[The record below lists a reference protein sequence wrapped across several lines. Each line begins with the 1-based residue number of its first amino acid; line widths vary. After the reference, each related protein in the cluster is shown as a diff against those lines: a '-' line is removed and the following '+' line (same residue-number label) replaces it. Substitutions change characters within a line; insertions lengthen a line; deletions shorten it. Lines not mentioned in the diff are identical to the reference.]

1 MASDRGFQVRPV
13 GAAPSVERTVEI
25 VEDDPRLE
33 RRTLRLR
40 DLPDDVCVLV
50 LGDPGSGKTTC
61 MAEAA
66 SVFGGSFVPVRQ
78 FLTRPAGWVTPGTPL
93 FLDALDEAL
102 AGGPSNPA
110 DAVARKLYE
119 CGQPRFWLSCRP
131 VDWAALAGT
140 RVLRDAAG
148 NRPLIPV
155 RLLPLNDADVEALVR
170 AGGQVPTEFL
180 RQVEEARLTP
190 LLHNPQTLLL
200 MLDVASR
207 GGGLPSSRRALYETA
222 ADLLAREA
230 NRERPRLHHTGRPP
244 PPVALLDAAGLACAV
259 LLLADRDAVALDSSS
274 DQRDVSLDDLD
285 PEGTNRDALRAA
297 LASRLFS
304 AVGEGRFAPQHR
316 TVAEFLAGRFLARRV
331 AAPLSLPQ
339 RRVEALLC
347 GRHPEPHPSLRG
359 LFAWVATLLPARA
372 ERLVRLDPYGV
383 LAYGDPSEFGPA
395 ALHALLGALA
405 DLERRDPFF
414 RSGMWGEAR
423 LGALASPALAG
434 ALREIL
440 ESRPWPG
447 QLAWCVLE
455 ALSDGQALPELVS
468 TLSSVVLD
476 SSVSEDGR
484 AGAIPALLRACA
496 GEISPAVAVFRR
508 LLEDRD
514 PHGPKGLA
522 ARLLVRLYPDHLGTT
537 DLADFANFFAGGSER
552 TTTHAQGHIEWR
564 LPSRVPAGAE
574 PSVLDTWAAQP
585 WVSGARP
592 TLGPTAALARVAR
605 ALLPRALPTLGVDE
619 AARLVGWLR
628 IIGAHERDNDEAMR
642 AAFAARADLF
652 ALMAI
657 AATEL
662 GPRDALREAY
672 MGSYNLRNLVPWWV
686 WPEDGGLRLLEQ
698 GLAEADPFRQE
709 LLSRFCLRFCFDGS
723 KGQEL
728 FERVWQEAERNSDLA
743 ELVAGAVTCAVP
755 DDEHYWQRHQSLR
768 RREERKKDRQW
779 RSENLR
785 RLRTDLLQIA
795 NGTADN
801 ALRWCADVCLGRF
814 VGADEDAKQATPF
827 ERLSR
832 EADAEVSA
840 AAGAGLRLLVA
851 NGWLP
856 SSAEVGGLRVQ
867 GREYT
872 MARAWLLGAD
882 MLFADSDGAM
892 PQLPDNR
899 LTSLM
904 VLALVT
910 STSFGTSEKRDWPGR
925 VAAALPAAATAALR
939 DLILPQLEAGLKF
952 VDGLSEVLQKPDFE
966 VVKRALLPDL
976 VERAASGTAIDD
988 VLDACFANVAC
999 DTLLATL
1006 RRRLNVV
1013 SEEGGARWPL
1023 LVAAWMLSSDEFE
1036 AEVGR
1041 AVDRDQGRLTDLAE
1055 RTGEMPLSF
1064 FVGTKPPLQ
1073 LAHRVFLV
1081 RRCGPAW
1088 CPAPRPVGVFSAPC
1102 AADLA
1107 SFVDRQL
1114 DAIASDPL
1122 PEARRALE
1130 AFAEDTSLAPHLAM
1144 IRHALA
1150 RRQRDDIR
1158 RGWETPSLEALVG
1171 ALRAGEPATADDLL
1185 AFAEDHLRSLNAELR
1200 TTQENRWKGFWD
1212 SRPLRPKIENDC
1224 RDHLCALLAGRFEA
1238 AGLSAAVEARVS
1250 GDDRCDIKVRSLAVT
1265 LPIEAKGEWHKEVWT
1280 AWRNQL
1286 AEGYAREPSS
1296 AGRGV
1301 YLVFWCGKKRIAHP
1315 ESGIVMRDPSA
1326 LEEALQTLVNESGH
1340 ALRVVVMD
1348 IMPPGVPSAGRS
1360 TSRRTGR
1367 RPRPAG

>member
-1 MASDRGFQVRPV
+1 
-13 GAAPSVERTVEI
+13 
-25 VEDDPRLE
+25 
-33 RRTLRLR
+33 
-40 DLPDDVCVLV
+40 
-50 LGDPGSGKTTC
+50 

-155 RLLPLNDADVEALVR
+155 RLLPLDEADVEALVR

-180 RQVEEARLTP
+180 RQVKEARLTP
-190 LLHNPQTLLL
+190 LLQNPQTLLL

-230 NRERPRLHHTGRPP
+230 NRERPQLHHAGRRP
-244 PPVALLDAAGLACAV
+244 PPVALLDAAGLACSA
-259 LLLADRDAVALDSSS
+259 LLLADRDAVELDSSG

-331 AAPLSLPQ
+331 AAPSLPL

-347 GRHPEPHPSLRG
+347 GGNPEPHPSLRG

-414 RSGMWGEAR
+414 RSGLWGEAR
-423 LGALASPALAG
+423 FGALASPALAG
-434 ALREIL
+434 ALRDIL

-455 ALSDGQALPELVS
+455 ALSEGQALPELVP

-476 SSVSEDGR
+476 ASVPEDGR
-484 AGAIPALLRACA
+484 AGAITAFLRACA
-496 GEISPAVAVFRR
+496 GDISPAVAVFRR
-508 LLEDRD
+508 LLKDRD
-514 PHGPKGLA
+514 PHGSKGLA
-522 ARLLVRLYPDHLGTT
+522 ARLLVQLYPDHLGVT
-537 DLADFANFFAGGSER
+537 DLADFADFFAGGAER

-564 LPSRVPAGAE
+564 LPDRVPAGDE
-574 PSVLDTWAAQP
+574 PAVLDALAAQP
-585 WVSGARP
+585 WVSGVRP
-592 TLGPTAALARVAR
+592 SLGPTAALARVAR
-605 ALLPRALPTLGVDE
+605 ALLLRALPTLGVDE

-628 IIGAHERDNDEAMR
+628 VIDAHNRDNDDAMA
-642 AAFAARADLF
+642 AAFATRADLF
-652 ALMAI
+652 APMAV

-662 GPRDALREAY
+662 APRDALHDAR
-672 MGSYNLRNLVPWWV
+672 MGSYNLRDLAPWWV
-686 WPEDGGLRLLEQ
+686 WPDNGGLRLLEH
-698 GLAEADPFRQE
+698 GLAETDPFRRE
-709 LLSRFCLRFCFDGS
+709 LLFIFCLQLCFDGG
-723 KGQEL
+723 KGREL

-743 ELVAGAVTCAVP
+743 ELVSGARTCAVP
-755 DDEHYWQRHQSLR
+755 DDKVYWQRHQALR
-768 RREERKKDRQW
+768 RRKERNEDRLR

-785 RLRTDLLQIA
+785 RLRAELPQIA
-795 NGTADN
+795 NGTAQN
-801 ALRWCADVCLGRF
+801 ALLWCADVCLGRL
-814 VGADEDAKQATPF
+814 VRADDDDKGADPF

-840 AAGAGLRLLVA
+840 ATGAGLRLLAA

-856 SSAEVGGLRVQ
+856 SSAEVGGLRLQ

-882 MLFADSDGAM
+882 MLFADSDGGM
-892 PQLPDNR
+892 PQLSDDR

-910 STSFGTSEKRDWPGR
+910 STSFGASKKRDWPAR
-925 VAAALPAAATAALR
+925 VAAALPAAATTALR
-939 DLILPQLEAGLKF
+939 ELLLPQLEAGFQF
-952 VDGLSEVLQKPDFE
+952 VDGLDEVLRNPGFE
-966 VVKRALLPDL
+966 AVKRTLLPDL
-976 VERAASGTAIDD
+976 VDRLANGTAMDS
-988 VLDACFANVAC
+988 VLEAGLADLQA
-999 DTLLATL
+999 DTLLPAL
-1006 RRRLNVV
+1006 RRRLDAVRGDPDV
-1013 SEEGGARWPL
+1013 RWPM
-1023 LVAAWMLSSDEFE
+1023 LVAAWMLSPEEFE
-1036 AEVGR
+1036 LEVGG
-1041 AVDRDQGRLTDLAE
+1041 AVDGDQGRLADLAE
-1055 RTGEMPLSF
+1055 RTGEMSHGF
-1064 FVGTKPPLQ
+1064 SAATKPSLQ

-1088 CPAPRPVGVFSAPC
+1088 QPAPLPVGVFSPPC

-1107 SFVDRQL
+1107 SFVDRQF

-1122 PEARRALE
+1122 PEAGRALE
-1130 AFAEDTSLAPHLAM
+1130 AFAVDASLASHSAM

-1150 RRQRDDIR
+1150 RRRRDDIR
-1158 RGWETPSLEALVG
+1158 RGWETPSLGALVG
-1171 ALRAGEPATADDLL
+1171 ALRAAEPATADDLL

-1238 AGLSAAVEARVS
+1238 SGLAAAVEARVS
-1250 GDDRCDIKVRSLAVT
+1250 GDDRCDIRVRSLAVT
-1265 LPIEAKGEWHKEVWT
+1265 LPIEAKGEWHSKLWT
-1280 AWRNQL
+1280 AWRDQL
-1286 AEGYAREPSS
+1286 GEGYAREPSS

-1301 YLVFWCGKKRIAHP
+1301 YLVFWCGTKRIAHP
-1315 ESGIVMRDPSA
+1315 KSGIVMGDPLA

-1348 IMPPGVPSAGRS
+1348 ITPPGVPSAGRS

>member
-13 GAAPSVERTVEI
+13 GAAPSAERTVEI

-180 RQVEEARLTP
+180 RQVEQARLTP

-405 DLERRDPFF
+405 DPERRDPFF

-496 GEISPAVAVFRR
+496 GDISPAVAVFRR

-552 TTTHAQGHIEWR
+552 ASTHAQGHIEWR
-564 LPSRVPAGAE
+564 LPSRVPVGAE
-574 PSVLDTWAAQP
+574 PAVLDAWAVQP
-585 WVSGARP
+585 WVTGLRP
-592 TLGPTAALARVAR
+592 SLGPTAALARVAR
-605 ALLPRALPTLGVDE
+605 ALLARALPMLRADE
-619 AARLVGWLR
+619 AARLVGWLK
-628 IIGAHERDNDEAMR
+628 ILSTHEHDNDKKLK
-642 AAFAARADLF
+642 AAFAARGDLF
-652 ALMAI
+652 APMAV

-662 GPRDALREAY
+662 GSRDSLRSVY
-672 MGSYNLRNLVPWWV
+672 MASYNLPTLAPWWV
-686 WPEDGGLRLLEQ
+686 WPEDGGWQLLAH
-698 GLAEADPFRQE
+698 GLAQADPFRRE
-709 LLSRFCLRFCFDGS
+709 LLFRFCLEFCFDGN
-723 KGQEL
+723 KGPEL

-743 ELVAGAVTCAVP
+743 KLIADTGKCAVP
-755 DDEHYWQRHQSLR
+755 DEERYWRRHQALR
-768 RREERKKDRQW
+768 QREKRRERRLL
-779 RSENLR
+779 RAENLG
-785 RLRTDLLQIA
+785 RLRADLSRIA
-795 NGTADN
+795 DGTAEN
-801 ALRWCADVCLGRF
+801 ALLWCADVCLGRF
-814 VGADEDAKQATPF
+814 VGADDDKRASPF

-832 EADAEVSA
+832 ETDAEVSA
-840 AAGAGLRLLVA
+840 AAETGLRLLAA
-851 NGWLP
+851 NAGLP
-856 SSAEVGGLRVQ
+856 SPIEVGRLRVQ
-867 GREYT
+867 SREHP
-872 MARAWLLGAD
+872 MARAWLFGAD
-882 MLFADSDGAM
+882 LLFADSGERLPPLSDD
-892 PQLPDNR
+892 QL
-899 LTSLM
+899 TALM
-904 VLALVT
+904 VLALVANT
-910 STSFGTSEKRDWPGR
+910 SCDASKQRQWPER
-925 VAAALPAAATAALR
+925 VASALPAAATEALR
-939 DLILPQLEAGLKF
+939 KLFLPQLEAGLKF
-952 VDGLSEVLQKPDFE
+952 LDGLSEVLQKPGFKL
-966 VVKRALLPDL
+966 VKRALLPVL
-976 VERAASGTAIDD
+976 VEKVASRFAIDE
-988 VLDACFANVAC
+988 VLDASFASLPR
-999 DTLLATL
+999 DMLLATL

-1023 LVAAWMLSSDEFE
+1023 LVAAWMLSPDEFE

-1064 FVGTKPPLQ
+1064 SVGTKPPLQ

-1265 LPIEAKGEWHKEVWT
+1265 LPIEAKGEWHKELWT

-1301 YLVFWCGKKRIAHP
+1301 YLVFWCGKNRIAHP

>member
-1 MASDRGFQVRPV
+1 
-13 GAAPSVERTVEI
+13 
-25 VEDDPRLE
+25 
-33 RRTLRLR
+33 
-40 DLPDDVCVLV
+40 
-50 LGDPGSGKTTC
+50 

-78 FLTRPAGWVTPGTPL
+78 FLVRPAGWLAPGTPL

-110 DAVARKLYE
+110 DAVARKLHE

-148 NRPLIPV
+148 SRPLFPV
-155 RLLPLNDADVEALVR
+155 RLLPLDDAGVETLVR
-170 AGGQVPTEFL
+170 TGGQDPAKFL
-180 RQVEEARLTP
+180 RQVEEARLAP
-190 LLHNPQTLLL
+190 LLRNPQTLLL

-222 ADLLAREA
+222 ADLLAKEA
-230 NRERPRLHHTGRPP
+230 NRERPRLHHAGRPP
-244 PPVALLDAAGLACAV
+244 PPVALLDAAGLACSA
-259 LLLADRDAVALDSSS
+259 LLLADRDAVALDSST

-285 PEGTNRDALRAA
+285 PEGTNGDALRAA

-316 TVAEFLAGRFLARRV
+316 TVAEFLAARFLARRV
-331 AAPLSLPQ
+331 GEHGLPL

-383 LAYGDPSEFGPA
+383 LAYGDPSELGPA
-395 ALHALLGALA
+395 ALQALLGALA

-414 RSGMWGEAR
+414 RSGLWGEAR
-423 LGALASPALAG
+423 LAALASPALADT
-434 ALREIL
+434 LREIL
-440 ESRPWPG
+440 ESRPWSG

-455 ALSDGQALPELVS
+455 ALSDGQALPELVP
-468 TLSSVVLD
+468 TLCSVVLD
-476 SSVSEDGR
+476 ASVAEDGR

-496 GEISPAVAVFRR
+496 GDISPAVAVFRR

-522 ARLLVRLYPDHLGTT
+522 ARLLVRLYPDHLGAT
-537 DLADFANFFAGGSER
+537 DLADFANFFAGGAER
-552 TTTHAQGHIEWR
+552 TTTQVQGHIEWR
-564 LPSRVPAGAE
+564 IPERVPAGTE
-574 PSVLDTWAAQP
+574 PSVLDAWAGQP
-585 WVSGARP
+585 WVSGPRP
-592 TLGPTAALARVAR
+592 TLGPAAALARIAR
-605 ALLPRALPTLGVDE
+605 ALLPRALPALGVDE

-652 ALMAI
+652 APMAV

-686 WPEDGGLRLLEQ
+686 WPDDGGLRLLEH
-698 GLAEADPFRQE
+698 GLAETDPFRRE
-709 LLSRFCLRFCFDGS
+709 LLFRFCILFCFDGG
-723 KGQEL
+723 KGQDL

-743 ELVAGAVTCAVP
+743 ELVAGAKTCAVP
-755 DDEHYWQRHQSLR
+755 DDEHYWQRHQALR
-768 RREERKKDRQW
+768 QRKQRNKDRLR

-785 RLRTDLLQIA
+785 RLRAELPRIA
-795 NGTADN
+795 NGTAQN
-801 ALRWCADVCLGRF
+801 ALRWCADVCLGRLF
-814 VGADEDAKQATPF
+814 EDDQDKPAAPF

-840 AAGAGLRLLVA
+840 AASAGLRLLAA
-851 NGWLP
+851 NGCVP
-856 SSAEVGGLRVQ
+856 SAAEIGELRVE
-867 GREYT
+867 GREHT

-882 MLFADSDGAM
+882 MMFADSGERM
-892 PQLPDNR
+892 PQLPDDR
-899 LTSLM
+899 LTSLL

-910 STSFGTSEKRDWPGR
+910 PTSFDDSKKRQWPAR
-925 VAAALPAAATAALR
+925 VAAALPAAATAAVREL
-939 DLILPQLEAGLKF
+939 LMPQLDAGIQF
-952 VDGLSEVLQKPDFE
+952 VDGLDEILRNPGFDA
-966 VVKRALLPDL
+966 VKRTLLPDL
-976 VERAASGTAIDD
+976 VDRLVKGTAMDG
-988 VLDACFANVAC
+988 VLDAGLADLEA
-999 DTLLATL
+999 DTLLPAL
-1006 RRRLNVV
+1006 RRRLD
-1013 SEEGGARWPL
+1013 SIGADPDVRWPL
-1023 LVAAWMLSSDEFE
+1023 LVAAWMLSPEEFE
-1036 AEVGR
+1036 LEVGR
-1041 AVDRDQGRLTDLAE
+1041 AVDRDQSRLADLAE
-1055 RTGEMPLSF
+1055 RTGEMPHSF
-1064 FVGTKPPLQ
+1064 SSDRKAPLR

-1088 CPAPRPVGVFSAPC
+1088 RPAPRPVGVFSPPC

-1107 SFVDRQL
+1107 SFVDRQF

-1122 PEARRALE
+1122 PEAGRALE
-1130 AFAEDTSLAPHLAM
+1130 AFAEDASLAPHSAM

-1150 RRQRDDIR
+1150 RRRRDDIR
-1158 RGWETPSLEALVG
+1158 RGWETPSLGALVG

-1185 AFAEDHLRSLNAELR
+1185 AFAEDHLRSVNGELR

-1212 SRPLRPKIENDC
+1212 SRPLRPKVENDC

-1250 GDDRCDIKVRSLAVT
+1250 GDNRCDIKVRALAVT
-1265 LPIEAKGEWHKEVWT
+1265 LPIEAKGEWHPELWT
-1280 AWRNQL
+1280 AWRHQL
-1286 AEGYAREPSS
+1286 GEGYAREPSS

-1301 YLVFWCGKKRIAHP
+1301 YLVFWCGREKLTHPDSGDAIKSAHQ
-1315 ESGIVMRDPSA
+1315 
-1326 LEEALQTLVNESGH
+1326 LEEALQAIVDGSDYL
-1340 ALRVVVMD
+1340 LRVVVID
-1348 IMPPGVPSAGRS
+1348 VSPPQAPSARRS
-1360 TSRRTGR
+1360 TSVRIQR